1 MTFPFLFRETELKP
15 EDFIRLRDY
24 FSQSVLELVPYARGP
39 VRYWTKEDPAG
50 AVAAGPA
57 ESKELQEV
65 LGRQRPLVVAEASR
79 VLLPIWNS
87 DPTPCAVAILENVD
101 PQFVKGLSR
110 EWLFDRC
117 RLLSREL
124 RLLKEHVLDPATGLF
139 NGHHLRHT
147 VARLLAGSGPALTL
161 ALLEIYPRAKDAE
174 KSLSA
179 IAGIGASLD
188 SYFGDSLLHHLGSGV
203 FGLVLRDNAGN
214 RVQDIGRRVL
224 TWLKREKTP
233 RAHFGYVTI
242 EAGAGQGRGESP
254 AGPDLL
260 FDQAW
265 QALRVAGRRGP
276 YTLCS
281 FSSLDAAASHPLAPL
296 PADVLGKLR
305 RLWRFE
311 DRFALILLQHDNG
324 TEEGVFPG
332 RVLAL
337 TGGAAQVVVSGGK
350 EVYAVLAGAGAETA
364 LAWARAFQDR
374 VKEFSPDTFSLGIA
388 LYPCYGF
395 SKGETAVNARKA
407 LLHTGFFGPGTM
419 TLFDAVSL
427 NISGDVYYNQGDL
440 VRAVREYRR
449 GIGIDPDNVNLLNS
463 LGEAYAQMNRHR
475 QALACFERVLTL
487 APDNHMALFNQG
499 VVSLLLG
506 EEQRAMASLE
516 KALAA
521 NQHNGADEQ
530 SFDLHLHLGRLY
542 CQAGRHQEALVHLE
556 TCHRLCEE
564 QGPGVAE
571 GKKRA
576 GRGLILRC
584 LGEAHKELGRPREAM
599 GFLQRA
605 IRHNPRDAA
614 ALSLL
619 GELYA
624 NENQGDDIAL
634 SLCRQAVELDDGQWQ
649 SWCRLGLVQARRGE
663 YQEGL
668 RSLRQGLR
676 HNRRAVALHLG
687 MGRVQEQM
695 GRLRSAARSYR
706 RAVDISPGQAE
717 ATVALDRLQEDS

>member
-1 MTFPFLFRETELKP
+1 MTFPFFLRETELRP
-15 EDFIRLRDY
+15 EDFIRLGDC
-24 FSQSVLELVPYARGP
+24 FSQSVLELIPYARGP
-39 VRYWTKEDPAG
+39 VRYWVKDDPAG
-50 AVAAGPA
+50 AAPDGPA
-57 ESKELQEV
+57 ESRELQEV
-65 LGRQRPLVVAEASR
+65 LGRQRPLVVAEDSR

-87 DPTPCAVAILENVD
+87 DTTLCAVAILENVD
-101 PQFVKGLSR
+101 PQFVEGLSR

-139 NGHHLRHT
+139 NGYHLRDS
-147 VARLLAGSGPALTL
+147 VARLLAGSEPALTL

-188 SYFGDSLLHHLGSGV
+188 SYFGDSLLHHLGNGV

-233 RAHFGYVTI
+233 RAHLGYVTVD
-242 EAGAGQGRGESP
+242 AGADRGGGESP
-254 AGPDLL
+254 SDPDLL

-265 QALRVAGRRGP
+265 QALRIAGRRGP
-276 YTLCS
+276 YALCS
-281 FSSLDAAASHPLAPL
+281 FSSLGAASSHPLAPL
-296 PADVLGKLR
+296 PAVVQARLR
-305 RLWRFE
+305 RLWRLE
-311 DRFALILLQHDNG
+311 EKFALVLLQHDNG
-324 TEEGVFPG
+324 TAEGVFPR
-332 RVLAL
+332 RVLSLA
-337 TGGAAQVVVSGGK
+337 GADARVVVSNGR
-350 EVYAVLAGAGAETA
+350 EVYVVLPGADAEKA
-364 LAWARAFQDR
+364 LAWTRAFQDR
-374 VKEFSPDTFSLGIA
+374 VKELAPDTFSMGIA
-388 LYPCYGF
+388 VYPCYAF
-395 SKGETAVNARKA
+395 SKSETAANARKA

-440 VRAVREYRR
+440 VRAVKEYRR
-449 GIGIDPDNVNLLNS
+449 GIAIDPDNVNLLNS

-499 VVSLLLG
+499 VVSLLFG
-506 EEQRAMASLE
+506 EEHRAMDSLE
-516 KALAA
+516 RALAA
-521 NQHNGADEQ
+521 KQRNGADEQ

-542 CQAGRHQEALVHLE
+542 CQAGRYQEALIHLE

-564 QGPGVAE
+564 QEPSVAE
-571 GKKRA
+571 GKRRA
-576 GRGLILRC
+576 GLGLILRY

-599 GFLQRA
+599 AFLQRA
-605 IRHNPRDAA
+605 IRHNSRDAA

-634 SLCRQAVELDDGQWQ
+634 SLCRQAVELDDGQWE
-649 SWCRLGLVQARRGE
+649 SWYRLGLVQARRDE
-663 YQEGL
+663 YQEAL
-668 RSLRQGLR
+668 HSLRQGLR
-676 HNRRAVALHLG
+676 HNRRAPALHLV
-687 MGRVQEQM
+687 MGRVQERM

-706 RAVDISPGQAE
+706 RVVDISPGQAE
-717 ATVALDRLQEDS
+717 AVAALDRLQEET